1 MRAVLYGLDAGLL
14 RFDGTLSGRFSPVIY
29 VLVALVASFAGY
41 RVYKLYE
48 GPR

>member
-1 MRAVLYGLDAGLL
+1 LEVVYTAILIAV
-14 RFDGTLSGRFSPVIY
+14 F
-29 VLVALVASFAGY
+29 ALVASFAGY